1 MSDIDK
7 ELEQAILAT
16 DGAHEGSQGYAPPVE
31 SRDPVEGRGASA
43 PGAKK
48 SLGLLLVLLGVG
60 SLILILVF
68 SGIEGAAIYSVTTDE
83 LLSKVDEYKGR
94 AVRVQGKLVKG
105 SLRHRAEPCE
115 YRFTL
120 SRASGPGLDVRYP
133 ECVLPD
139 TFRDVPGMD
148 VEVTAEGALTDGGHL
163 EATQIMAKCP
173 SKYDMGQKAKN
184 GEMAPHDAIGM
195 PVAAPPI
202 EE

>member
-1 MSDIDK
+1 MSDINK
-7 ELEQAILAT
+7 ELERAILAA
-16 DGAHEGSQGYAPPVE
+16 DGPGADAPPVE
-31 SRDPVEGRGASA
+31 RRDAQAQPSG
-43 PGAKK
+43 KK

-68 SGIEGAAIYSVTTDE
+68 SGIEGAAIYSVSADE
-83 LLSKVDEYKGR
+83 LLQKKEEFQGR

-115 YRFTL
+115 YRFAL
-120 SRASGPGLDVRYP
+120 QRASGPSLEVRFP
-133 ECVLPD
+133 ECILPD

-148 VEVTAEGALTDGGHL
+148 VEVTAEGALGEGGYL

-173 SKYDMGQKAKN
+173 SKYDMQEKAKK
-184 GEMAPHDAIGM
+184 GESAPHEAIGM
-195 PVAAPPI
+195 PVAAPAI